1 MITGKQKKFI
11 RKNIKKLS
19 LDEIARNINLP
30 PKEVEDYLKNI
41 WRKDKFTKFHR
52 EVVMSDVQSTNHQ
65 TLFGNKEGLKF
76 WFKNNWY
83 IILGLIVLVFG
94 IYANGF
100 NAGFVSDDINWIP
113 KNPNIGNISMLLGWP
128 PNRPLAFFILFLAHA
143 VGGLN
148 PIIYRLPNVFMHAG
162 CAVAIFI
169 LINIMINRKTAIF
182 TSLIF
187 AVHPIL
193 VESVTW
199 IAGGSQAGL
208 GLTFLLSFI
217 TYILSKKHKKL
228 YILSFIFFLMS
239 MLFSEKA
246 VSLILIFPLYEMAF
260 GSLRKNWGWIP
271 YICLG
276 MGGAALLFWQLGGRI
291 SGLQTYNYVQPG
303 FDNPLI
309 KIPMSVSEYLRLI
322 FWPNNLSLYRP
333 DLSISWLEYY
343 IRLGVTLL
351 PLIIAGIAYWRPIF
365 GKFSRHFFFWPLF
378 FFIALLPTLTP
389 LRFAS
394 SVAERYVYLGSLGIF
409 VLIGILLSYLS
420 EKVKSKSLLY
430 FVFAV
435 IIIALSVRTIVRN
448 QDWQSEDTLWIAS
461 AKVAPNNP
469 NVLLNLADMYTRH
482 EEYQKAID
490 ALTEAIQIKPNYGDA
505 YNNIANAQVLLYNQN
520 KNQELVK
527 EAISNYLSAV
537 KYNPLLWQSYQSLG
551 YVYYDLKMYDKAVEY
566 LDQAIRI
573 NSSNTALQYNLGLVY
588 LNSGQNDKAK
598 VIFSNIL
605 KVDPTNQDAANALK
619 QISSP

>member
-1 MITGKQKKFI
+1 MLTGKQKKFI

-19 LDEIARNINLP
+19 TDEIARSIGLSSNEIEN
-30 PKEVEDYLKNI
+30 YLKNI
-41 WRKDKFTKFHR
+41 WRKDKFTKFR
-52 EVVMSDVQSTNHQ
+52 RKSIQLNTSSDSHQ
-65 TLFGNKEGLKF
+65 ALFANWSDFKVWLKS
-76 WFKNNWY
+76 NWY
-83 IILGLIVLVFG
+83 IILGLVFLVFV

-100 NAGFVSDDINWIP
+100 NAAFVSDDINFIT
-113 KNPNIGNISMLLGWP
+113 KNPNLGNFNTLLSWP
-128 PNRPLAFFILFLAHA
+128 PNRPLAFFIIYLAHA

-148 PIIYRLPNVFMHAG
+148 PIFYRLPNVFMQAG
-162 CAVAIFI
+162 CAIAIFI
-169 LINIMINRKTAIF
+169 LISMMIDRKTAIF

-246 VSLILIFPLYEMAF
+246 VSLILVFPLYEVAF
-260 GSLRKNWGWIP
+260 GSLRKNWEWIP
-271 YICLG
+271 YVCLG
-276 MGGAALLFWQLGGRI
+276 IGGVALLFWQLGGRMG
-291 SGLQTYNYVQPG
+291 GLETTNYVHPG
-303 FDNPLI
+303 FDNPFL
-309 KIPMSVSEYLRLI
+309 KIPMSVSEYVRLI

-333 DLSISWLEYY
+333 DLSISWFEYFV
-343 IRLGVTLL
+343 RLGVTLSL
-351 PLIIAGIAYWRPIF
+351 FIAAGIAYWRPVF
-365 GKFSRHFFFWPLF
+365 GKFSRHLFFWPLF

-409 VLIGILLSYLS
+409 VLVGIAISYLS
-420 EKVKSKSLLY
+420 ERVKLKSLMY
-430 FVFAV
+430 FIFAA
-435 IIIALSVRTIVRN
+435 IIVTLSVRTIVRN

-490 ALTEAIQIKPNYGDA
+490 TLTEAIQIKPDYGDA
-505 YNNIANAQVLLYNQN
+505 YNNLANAQVLLYS
-520 KNQELVK
+520 KNRNDELIK
-527 EAISNYLSAV
+527 QAISNYLSAI
-537 KYNPLLWQSYQSLG
+537 KYNPHLWQSYQSLG
-551 YVYYDLKMYDKAVEY
+551 YVYFDLKMYDKATEY
-566 LDQAIRI
+566 LNHAIEI
-573 NSSNTALQYNLGLVY
+573 NPSNMALQYNLGLIY
-588 LNSGQNDKAK
+588 LNSGQNAKAK
-598 VIFSNIL
+598 ETFLHIL
-605 KVDPTNQDAANALK
+605 EVDPKNQDAANALK
-619 QISSP
+619 QISQP